1 MNTNIDTNKRCPSS
15 NRVCSSSQP
24 MGNKLLNELVSDGEN
39 NNDVEA
45 MEENQN

>member
-15 NRVCSSSQP
+15 NTVCSSSQP